1 MMKTTAKVHINFTNK
16 KYSRKVFNFYEQV
29 FYFLNLDVSE
39 FLFSGMDFHVGRVE
53 TRKREDENRS
63 PLMFIT
69 FLLSSSSSSPLR
81 MQGEMAVDVGA
92 NFRRSIS
99 VRRPILRSFVMLFPE
114 LAAKVEIGF
123 RENYVQVFRNS

>member
-1 MMKTTAKVHINFTNK
+1 
-16 KYSRKVFNFYEQV
+16 
-29 FYFLNLDVSE
+29 
-39 FLFSGMDFHVGRVE
+39 
-53 TRKREDENRS
+53 
-63 PLMFIT
+63 MFIT

>member
-1 MMKTTAKVHINFTNK
+1 MMKTTAKVHLNFTNK

-69 FLLSSSSSSPLR
+69 FLLSSSSSFAITDAR
-81 MQGEMAVDVGA
+81 
-92 NFRRSIS
+92 
-99 VRRPILRSFVMLFPE
+99 
-114 LAAKVEIGF
+114 
-123 RENYVQVFRNS
+123 